1 MNSKEIELE
10 KKISVN
16 ELEDENLTSEL
27 SKEQK
32 KAAIRE
38 LKSRY
43 GRGGA
48 KKVLDWI
55 KSLKADKETI
65 HNLYGD
71 FGGLREYND
80 PRNMR

>member
-1 MNSKEIELE
+1 MNSKEIEVE
-10 KKISVN
+10 KKISLN
-16 ELEDENLTSEL
+16 ELEDENLSSEL

-48 KKVLDWI
+48 KKVLEWVRSI
-55 KSLKADKETI
+55 RVDKETAR
-65 HNLYGD
+65 NLYGD

-80 PRNMR
+80 PRSRR